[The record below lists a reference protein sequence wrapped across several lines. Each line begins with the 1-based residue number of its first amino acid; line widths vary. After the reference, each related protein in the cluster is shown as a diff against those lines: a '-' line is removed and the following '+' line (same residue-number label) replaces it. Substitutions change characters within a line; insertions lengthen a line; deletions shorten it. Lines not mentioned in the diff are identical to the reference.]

1 MVDQRLAGRAQQHP
15 GQPAVSPAADHQQL
29 CVGGVCTATRSA
41 ARSDASSKA
50 IASADSLAGEPSTP
64 TTTGPWAGG
73 ASSDLGPRITAP
85 GQWPCATRATA
96 VEPTRMPVETTH
108 PPGTEHDQPGVAGLL
123 DQRRHRISGLQLDVD
138 IQFGVCL
145 VYRRL
150 GLAQQLP
157 AIGFQRVE
165 ETLG

>member
-1 MVDQRLAGRAQQHP
+1 
-15 GQPAVSPAADHQQL
+15 
-29 CVGGVCTATRSA
+29 
-41 ARSDASSKA
+41 
-50 IASADSLAGEPSTP
+50 
-64 TTTGPWAGG
+64 
-73 ASSDLGPRITAP
+73 
-85 GQWPCATRATA
+85 
-96 VEPTRMPVETTH
+96 MPVETTH